1 MTPLHQVKENYK
13 LRITQPN
20 EMIRNVHYCSQHS
33 RRHIK
38 DHERMRTTTTTTI
51 TKVVLYVVSN
61 TLVNICVHNELVTT
75 NPTNRNQHNVQSTI
89 KLTNN
94 NDMQTTEV

>member
-1 MTPLHQVKENYK
+1 MTPLHQVNENYK

-20 EMIRNVHYCSQHS
+20 EMIRNVHHCCQHS

-38 DHERMRTTTTTTI
+38 DHERTTTI
-51 TKVVLYVVSN
+51 KVIVYVVSN
-61 TLVNICVHNELVTT
+61 TLVNICVHNELVMT
-75 NPTNRNQHNVQSTI
+75 NPTNRNQHKDQSTI